1 MINSMSSRLFKK
13 IALIYLIIITVL
25 FIILS
30 MLLEGQIRQGV
41 TERITEELLSEGR
54 VIASLSFENDI
65 PRRLSEMTRDSKT
78 RVVIINRD
86 GKVIGDSSGERQVLD
101 NHLNRSEVQESRLKG
116 QGVSIRYSSSLKM
129 DVLYV
134 AFVLRDTSQN
144 IRGYIQ
150 LSRPLAEVKK
160 VVDDFRRVLFT
171 VILFVFLLSGFL
183 AYYFIVKIV
192 RPVHE
197 MVNFT
202 GGVISD
208 SPKTSLHINSRDE
221 IGALSKNIQQM
232 AINLAKR
239 INSKRRERQ
248 IVMSVF
254 DTMAEGVV
262 MLDAQNR
269 VERANRSFLNL
280 IGLSFDFVFQ
290 KSLLEIFR
298 HAGLRDLLERSQK
311 TGETTMGEIIVDGNT
326 ELEVNISEIVNL
338 PMADKKTLLVFR
350 DVSQLKKLERMRI
363 DFVANVSHEIKTPLT
378 TIIGFI
384 ETINETPPGQQETT
398 RQFLRVIHDNALRLN
413 RMVNDLLTLSNIEL
427 GKTQL
432 HFEEVSVR
440 EMVEGILIM
449 MENIAEEKQLTFS
462 MDIDENFPPLM
473 ADRDRLSQIMI
484 NLLDNAVK
492 ATEAGGNIT
501 VSAKHG
507 DNELVI
513 KIMDTGI
520 GIPPKYIPKLGER
533 FYRVDKARSRKLG
546 GTGLGLSI
554 VKHLMEA
561 HRGRI
566 EIESN
571 VGKGT
576 TVFLYFPLSAET
588 E

>member
-1 MINSMSSRLFKK
+1 MMSNMLSRLFKK
-13 IALIYLIIITVL
+13 FALIYFIIITVS
-25 FIILS
+25 FIILNV
-30 MLLEGQIRQGV
+30 LLEGQIRQGV
-41 TERITEELLSEGR
+41 TERITEELLNEGQ
-54 VIASLSFENDI
+54 VIASLPFENNI
-65 PRRLSEMTRDSKT
+65 PSRLSEMTRDSKT
-78 RVVIINRD
+78 RVAVINRN
-86 GKVIGDSSGERQVLD
+86 GKVIGDSSGERQALD
-101 NHLNRSEVQESRLKG
+101 NHLNKPEVQESRLKG
-116 QGVSIRYSSSLKM
+116 QGISIRYSNSLKM

-134 AFVLRDTSQN
+134 AFAVRDASQN

-150 LSRPLAEVKK
+150 LSHPLTEVRK
-160 VVDDFRRVLFT
+160 VVDDFHRVLFI
-171 VILFVFLLSGFL
+171 VIVFVFLLSGFL
-183 AYYFIVKIV
+183 AYYFIIKIV
-192 RPVHE
+192 RPIQE
-197 MVNFT
+197 MASFT
-202 GGVISD
+202 EGMIGGG
-208 SPKTSLHINSRDE
+208 PKIPLNINSRDE
-221 IGALSKNIQQM
+221 IGTLSKNIQQM
-232 AINLAKR
+232 ATNLEKR

-280 IGLSFDFVFQ
+280 IGLSSDFVFQ

-298 HAGLRDLLERSQK
+298 HAGLRDLLELSQK
-311 TGETTMGEIIVDGNT
+311 TGETTMGEIIVDGDT

-384 ETINETPPGQQETT
+384 ETINKTPPDQQETT
-398 RQFLRVIHDNALRLN
+398 RQFLRIVHDNALRLN

-432 HFEEVSVR
+432 HLEEISLR
-440 EMVEGILIM
+440 EMVEGILMM
-449 MENIAEEKQLTFS
+449 MENIAEEKELTLF
-462 MDIDENFPPLM
+462 MDIDENFPPFM
-473 ADRDRLSQIMI
+473 ADKDRLFQILI

-492 ATEAGGNIT
+492 ATEAGGSIS
-501 VSAKHG
+501 VSAKHE
-507 DNELVI
+507 DKELVI
-513 KIMDTGI
+513 KVMDTGI
-520 GIPPKYIPKLGER
+520 GITPKDIPRLGER
-533 FYRVDKARSRKLG
+533 FYRADKARSRKLG

-566 EIESN
+566 QIESGE
-571 VGKGT
+571 GKGT
-576 TVFLYFPLSAET
+576 TVFLYFPLPSDY
-588 E
+588 